1 MSSKKRNIRTDIEKY
16 TLGKKKIYILSD
28 GRLVNLSAA
37 EGHPSSVMDMSFQ
50 NQALC
55 AEYVVKNHKKLE
67 NKVYDVPSKI
77 DEKVAQIKLK
87 SMGITIDKLT
97 KEQDL
102 YLNSWESGT

>member
-1 MSSKKRNIRTDIEKY
+1 MKNIHWVRKNIHLIRWET
-16 TLGKKKIYILSD
+16 
-28 GRLVNLSAA
+28 
-37 EGHPSSVMDMSFQ
+37 
-50 NQALC
+50 LC

-102 YLNSWESGT
+102 YLNSWERNIELYARCY